1 MDAGLITIIP
11 HLLIVLMLTIST
23 MFNPKLAWANGNN
36 LKNAPDWVKTR
47 VKPLTKETIHKWE
60 FVETLG
66 TKLFG

>member
-1 MDAGLITIIP
+1 
-11 HLLIVLMLTIST
+11 

-36 LKNAPDWVKTR
+36 LENAPDWVKTR
-47 VKPLTKETIHKWE
+47 VKPLAKDTIQKWE